1 MEEPVTQGEE
11 TLWIPP
17 SALWQTD
24 FLRFFSTRK
33 TAGSPRQ
40 KIAGTIRSPP
50 RLCAQPGAREED
62 REPKPASQF

>member
-24 FLRFFSTRK
+24 FLPKGGKGKKIHLTFVSYCYETSVQENLVLST
-33 TAGSPRQ
+33 
-40 KIAGTIRSPP
+40 
-50 RLCAQPGAREED
+50 
-62 REPKPASQF
+62 